1 MEKSNQCTKNLVIVN
16 SDLIAADSIINRLD
30 EVIQDTGNLE
40 LSKQLNE
47 ISDLYQMVRN
57 MIKASEKVELSQE
70 SG

>member
-57 MIKASEKVELSQE
+57 MIKANGKVELSQD
-70 SG
+70 S